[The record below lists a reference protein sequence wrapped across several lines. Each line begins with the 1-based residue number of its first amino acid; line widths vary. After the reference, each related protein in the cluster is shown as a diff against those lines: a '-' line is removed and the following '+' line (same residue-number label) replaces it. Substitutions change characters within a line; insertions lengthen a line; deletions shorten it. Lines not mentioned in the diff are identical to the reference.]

1 MIKLIYRF
9 KNLDYQKILLILGLI
24 ISLTSIGFSPD
35 KLVIFSQLKSLKYNL
50 YLNYSTYG
58 IMYLLDI
65 CRGTITIIYFPI
77 ILFFF
82 FKFYKN
88 NKIIFK
94 SNIFFFTFFI
104 YLITQFVSFF
114 INENLPLESHYNNP
128 LNTYYLINSIN
139 ILLTFHLALK
149 KFSKENFKI
158 FFLIL
163 LLFLSVFFLFFII
176 QYIGEFLKVPA
187 IRLYHAWGGIDQNF
201 QNYSSS
207 EVPRPTGLS
216 RIALIILIAINSYDL
231 FKKNYPLL
239 VKTLIIFLTMIIFL
253 LGARA
258 PIIILFLY
266 ILFYFVL
273 NRQKIHLFK
282 FLNVMIILPFI
293 LFFLINFVKY
303 NFVTEEKPFLKN
315 INTTITD
322 WTIKKESLVF
332 DVISTEY
339 ALRNHR
345 EGFVLSGRLK
355 DWKEILSKNK
365 RLLFGYGVQGD
376 RALINQTA
384 SNSLLYAFASGG
396 IFSLFFMFAFS
407 LTSFYYSIVNLQRAH
422 KILWY
427 QVISAYLIG
436 VFLLRSIVETSY
448 GVFGFDLI
456 IFVLC
461 SLTLE
466 YSIKKDK

>member
-35 KLVIFSQLKSLKYNL
+35 KLVIFTQLKSLEYNL
-50 YLNYSTYG
+50 YLNYSAYG
-58 IMYLLDI
+58 IMYLFDI

-82 FKFYKN
+82 FKFYRS

-94 SNIFFFTFFI
+94 SNIFFLTFFI
-104 YLITQFVSFF
+104 YLIMQFISFF

-128 LNTYYLINSIN
+128 LNSYYLINSIN

-163 LLFLSVFFLFFII
+163 LLFLSLFFLFFIT
-176 QYIGEFLKVPA
+176 QYFNEFFKVPA
-187 IRLYHAWGGIDQNF
+187 MKLYHAWGGVDQIF
-201 QNYSSS
+201 QNYSISG
-207 EVPRPTGLS
+207 VPKPTGLS
-216 RIALIILIAINSYDL
+216 RIALIILITINSYDL

-239 VKTLIIFLTMIIFL
+239 VKTLIIFLTTMVIL

-258 PIIILFLY
+258 PIIILILY

-273 NRQKIHLFK
+273 NRKKIHLFN
-282 FLNVMIILPFI
+282 FLNVMIILPFM

-303 NFVTEEKPFLKN
+303 NFVTIDGTLLENIKN
-315 INTTITD
+315 S
-322 WTIKKESLVF
+322 KKQSLVL
-332 DVISTEY
+332 DVISPEY
-339 ALRNHR
+339 ALRNHL
-345 EGFVLSGRLK
+345 EGAILSGRVQ
-355 DWKEILSKNK
+355 DWKDILSKNK

-427 QVISAYLIG
+427 QVLSAYLIG
-436 VFLLRSIVETSY
+436 VFLLRSIIETSY

>member
-35 KLVIFSQLKSLKYNL
+35 KLDIFSQLKSLEYNL
-50 YLNYSTYG
+50 YLNYSAYG

-104 YLITQFVSFF
+104 YLIMQFVSFF

-128 LNTYYLINSIN
+128 LNSYYLINSIN

-163 LLFLSVFFLFFII
+163 LLFLSLFFLFFII
-176 QYIGEFLKVPA
+176 QYIDEFLKVPA
-187 IRLYHAWGGIDQNF
+187 LKLYHAWGGVDQNF
-201 QNYSSS
+201 QNYSGSG
-207 EVPRPTGLS
+207 VPRPTGLS

-239 VKTLIIFLTMIIFL
+239 VKTFIIFLTTMIIL
-253 LGARA
+253 LGART

-273 NRQKIHLFK
+273 NRQKIHLFN

-303 NFVTEEKPFLKN
+303 NFVTVDGTFLEN
-315 INTTITD
+315 IKTPQ
-322 WTIKKESLVF
+322 KEALIL

-339 ALRNHR
+339 ALRNHI
-345 EGFVLSGRLK
+345 EGAILSGRIQ

-396 IFSLFFMFAFS
+396 IFSLFFMFVFS

-427 QVISAYLIG
+427 QVLSAYLIG
-436 VFLLRSIVETSY
+436 VFLLRSIIETSY

>member
-1 MIKLIYRF
+1 MVKSIYHY

-24 ISLTSIGFSPD
+24 ISLTSIGFSPN
-35 KLVIFSQLKSLKYNL
+35 KLIIFTQLKSLKYNL
-50 YLNYSTYG
+50 DLDYSAHG
-58 IMYLLDI
+58 IFYLLDI
-65 CRGTITIIYFPI
+65 FRGTITIIYFPI

-82 FKFYKN
+82 FKFYKSN
-88 NKIIFK
+88 AFIFK
-94 SNIFFFTFFI
+94 SNIFFLSFLM
-104 YLITQFVSFF
+104 YLIIQFISFF
-114 INENLPLESHYNNP
+114 INENLPTESHYNNP
-128 LNTYYLINSIN
+128 INSYYLINSIN
-139 ILLTFHLALK
+139 ILITFHLALK

-158 FFLIL
+158 FFLLL
-163 LLFLSVFFLFFII
+163 LLFLSVFFLFFIK
-176 QYIGEFLKVPA
+176 QYFDEFLTRPA
-187 IRLYHAWGGIDQNF
+187 LRLYHAWGGVNDIF
-201 QNYSSS
+201 QNYSSTG
-207 EVPRPTGLS
+207 VPRPTGLS

-239 VKTLIIFLTMIIFL
+239 VKTLIIFLTTMVIL

-273 NRQKIHLFK
+273 NRQKIHLFN

-293 LFFLINFVKY
+293 LFFLINFAKY
-303 NFVTEEKPFLKN
+303 NFVTTNENWNKQPL
-315 INTTITD
+315 I
-322 WTIKKESLVF
+322 L
-332 DVISTEY
+332 DVLSSEY
-339 ALRNHR
+339 AYRNHV
-345 EGFVLSGRLK
+345 EGEMLSGRLQ

-396 IFSLFFMFAFS
+396 IFSLFFMFTFS

-422 KILWY
+422 KIPWY
-427 QVISAYLIG
+427 QVLSAYLIG
-436 VFLLRSIVETSY
+436 VFLLRSIIETSY

>member
-149 KFSKENFKI
+149 KFTKQNFKI

-163 LLFLSVFFLFFII
+163 LLFLSVFVLFFII
-176 QYIGEFLKVPA
+176 LYLYDFLKVPGL
-187 IRLYHAWGGIDQNF
+187 RLYHAWGGVNQNF

-239 VKTLIIFLTMIIFL
+239 VKTLMIFLTLIILL

-273 NRQKIHLFK
+273 NRQKIHLFN

-293 LFFLINFVKY
+293 LFYLINFAKY
-303 NFVTEEKPFLKN
+303 NFITVDGNSSEKK
-315 INTTITD
+315 
-322 WTIKKESLVF
+322 SLVLN
-332 DVISTEY
+332 VISTEY
-339 ALRNHR
+339 ALRDH
-345 EGFVLSGRLK
+345 EETILLSGRVE

-407 LTSFYYSIVNLQRAH
+407 LTSFYYSVVNLQRVH

-427 QVISAYLIG
+427 QVLSAYLIG
-436 VFLLRSIVETSY
+436 VFLLRSIIETSY

>member
-176 QYIGEFLKVPA
+176 QYIDEFLKVPA
-187 IRLYHAWGGIDQNF
+187 LRLYHAWGGIDQNF

-239 VKTLIIFLTMIIFL
+239 VKTLIILLATIVIL

-273 NRQKIHLFK
+273 NRQKINLFN
-282 FLNVMIILPFI
+282 FLNVMIILPLI
-293 LFFLINFVKY
+293 LFFLINFIKF
-303 NFVTEEKPFLKN
+303 NFVTENTHFLENIKN
-315 INTTITD
+315 LNKQPLKI
-322 WTIKKESLVF
+322 
-332 DVISTEY
+332 DVLSSEY
-339 ALRNHR
+339 AYRNHM
-345 EGFVLSGRLK
+345 EGVLLSGRLE

-384 SNSLLYAFASGG
+384 SNGLLYAFASGG

-436 VFLLRSIVETSY
+436 VFLLRSIIETSY

>member
-176 QYIGEFLKVPA
+176 QYFHEFLKVPA
-187 IRLYHAWGGIDQNF
+187 IRLYHAGSGIDQNF

-207 EVPRPTGLS
+207 EVPRPTGLG

-239 VKTLIIFLTMIIFL
+239 VKTLIIFLTLIILL

-293 LFFLINFVKY
+293 LFFLINFAKY
-303 NFVTEEKPFLKN
+303 NFVTVEK
-315 INTTITD
+315 
-322 WTIKKESLVF
+322 TIKKESLVF
-332 DVISTEY
+332 NVISTEY

-345 EGFVLSGRLK
+345 EGVVLSGRLE